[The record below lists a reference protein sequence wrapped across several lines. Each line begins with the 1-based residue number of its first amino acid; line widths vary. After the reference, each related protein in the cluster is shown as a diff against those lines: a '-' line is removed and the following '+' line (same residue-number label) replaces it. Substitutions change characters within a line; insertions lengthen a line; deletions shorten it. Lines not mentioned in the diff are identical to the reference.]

1 VDDYAHHP
9 AEVQAV
15 LRTMREDPSHRR
27 ILAVFQPH
35 QASRLRLLRRE
46 MAASLGTA
54 DRIFVPDVFFA
65 RDSAEDR
72 ERVHALDLVKTLNN
86 LGADAVYEPSF
97 PALVERV
104 LADLRPGDAVVT
116 MGAGSITGVSHELA
130 QRLELLGRQSI
141 PA

>member
-1 VDDYAHHP
+1 
-9 AEVQAV
+9 
-15 LRTMREDPSHRR
+15 M
-27 ILAVFQPH
+27 FQPH

-54 DRIFVPDVFFA
+54 DRILVPDVYFA

-72 ERVHALDLVKTLNN
+72 ERVHSLDLVKTLNN

-97 PALVERV
+97 PAIVERL
-104 LADLRPGDAVVT
+104 LADIRPGDTVVT
-116 MGAGSITGVSHELA
+116 MGAGNITGVSDDLA
-130 QRLELLGRQSI
+130 RRLEILGRQQI